1 MSAFLNFWRARPAAA
16 FWLLAGALTVARLV
30 VLVVSD
36 ADLGPDEAQYWVWS
50 LDPAFGYYSKPPLI
64 AWTIVATT
72 ALFGQDEWAVR
83 LAAPFFH
90 LGAAAFLFAVGK
102 RIYGAAVGLWAGLG
116 WLVVPGVALSSMLI
130 TTDAPLLFFW
140 SAALYFF
147 FRLIDARGS
156 LAFAALCGAA
166 VGLGLMSKYAMIY
179 FPVGG
184 ALAYALSP
192 GVRAALRWRD
202 LALAALVA
210 LLILAPNFLWNA
222 ANAFSTVSHTAA
234 NANWTGSL
242 LHPVKFA
249 EFLAAQPGVFGP
261 VPFFLF
267 VWGAA
272 TLTKRLE
279 QAGAARAGDL
289 ALLAFALPPLLIV
302 SGQALISRA
311 HANWAAAAFPA
322 ALLLATAWAF
332 RARRGWIVRAG
343 VLVQAAAI
351 AVFLAVFANFALGDA
366 LGAGAALRG
375 VRGWE
380 EAGAAVEEAAQG
392 YDGVLVDDRETM
404 GPLIFYARK
413 APPFL
418 ALNSNGRVEHHYE
431 AAMPY
436 DPARGRRM
444 LAVLTHDAPEALAPK
459 FSAVSK
465 IGVLSIPL
473 GPGETR
479 DLYLFDASGAPAA
492 Q

>member
-1 MSAFLNFWRARPAAA
+1 MSAFLNYWRARPFAA
-16 FWLLAGALTVARLV
+16 FWLLAGALSVAR
-30 VLVVSD
+30 VLVLVFSD

-64 AWTIVATT
+64 AWTIGATT
-72 ALFGQDEWAVR
+72 ALFGQEEWAVR

-90 LGAAAFLFAVGK
+90 LGAAAFLFALG
-102 RIYGAAVGLWAGLG
+102 RRLYGEAVGVWAGLG
-116 WLVVPGVALSSMLI
+116 WLVVPGVALSSVLI

-140 SAALYFF
+140 SSALYCF
-147 FRLIDARGS
+147 FRLVDLRGS
-156 LAFAALCGAA
+156 LVWAALCGAA

-179 FPVGG
+179 FPVGA
-184 ALAYALSP
+184 ALAYIVSP

-202 LALAALVA
+202 LALAALIA
-210 LLILAPNFLWNA
+210 LSILAPNFLWNA
-222 ANAFSTVSHTAA
+222 ANEFSTVTHTAA
-234 NANWTGSL
+234 NASWNGSF

-267 VWGAA
+267 IWGAA

-279 QAGAARAGDL
+279 QAGAARMADL

-332 RARRGWIVRAG
+332 RARIGWLVRAG
-343 VLVQAAAI
+343 VLVHAAAVAI
-351 AVFLAVFANFALGDA
+351 FLAVFANFAVGDA
-366 LGAGAALRG
+366 LGAGKALRG

-380 EAGAAVEEAAQG
+380 PAGAAVAEAAKG

-404 GPLIFYARK
+404 GPLIFYARG
-413 APPFL
+413 APPFMS
-418 ALNSNGRVEHHYE
+418 LNSNNRVEHHYE

-436 DPARGRRM
+436 DPSGGGRL
-444 LAVLTHDAPEALAPK
+444 LAVLTHDAPEALTPK
-459 FSAVSK
+459 FSAVSRV
-465 IGVLSIPL
+465 GVLSIPL
-473 GPGETR
+473 GPGDTR
-479 DLYLFDASGAPAA
+479 ELYLFEASGA